1 MCIVGQK
8 VLPRTR
14 GGPVWWL
21 SALGMMRAWSG
32 LTVAFDDLH
41 DEDAMLW
48 CGWAALGSSRGLV
61 WGDVAGGVSGVWG
74 GLDVDGYL
82 VSTELSRCW
91 AGLVDVEM

>member
-14 GGPVWWL
+14 GRPVWWL
-21 SALGMMRAWSG
+21 PALGIMRAWSG

-61 WGDVAGGVSGVWG
+61 LGDVAGGVDWM
-74 GLDVDGYL
+74 
-82 VSTELSRCW
+82 STGIL
-91 AGLVDVEM
+91 

>member
-21 SALGMMRAWSG
+21 PALAWSG

-48 CGWAALGSSRGLV
+48 CASWGWAALGSGCGLV
-61 WGDVAGGVSGVWG
+61 WVDVAAVVSGVWG
-74 GLDVDGYL
+74 GLDGDGYL
-82 VSTELSRCW
+82 VRSGLSRCW
-91 AGLVDVEM
+91 AGLGS